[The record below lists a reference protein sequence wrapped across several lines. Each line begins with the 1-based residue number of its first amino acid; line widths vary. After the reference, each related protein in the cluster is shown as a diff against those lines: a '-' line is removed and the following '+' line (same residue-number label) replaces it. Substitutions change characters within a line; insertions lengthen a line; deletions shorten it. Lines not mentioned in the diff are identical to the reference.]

1 MKKGNPNPNP
11 ATRFGAGNRANPGGK
26 PVNARNRITAKFLD
40 VLSKDFD
47 EHGEAAIIA
56 TRKEDPV
63 AYVKV
68 VSALLPKEV
77 VLDKRPLEDL
87 TDDQLRD
94 LLARLDGATAGA
106 APSDSERADTTH

>member
-1 MKKGNPNPNP
+1 MPKGNPNPNP
-11 ATRFGAGNRANPGGK
+11 ATRFQPGNNANPGGK

-40 VLSKDFD
+40 VLAKDF
-47 EHGEAAIIA
+47 ETHGEAAIIA
-56 TRKEDPV
+56 TRTEDPV

-68 VSALLPKEV
+68 VAALLPKEV

-94 LLARLDGATAGA
+94 LLARLDGATAGVA
-106 APSDSERADTTH
+106 ASDSERAETTH